1 MAEAEKKIPGKI
13 TPRGFFMLHVRKQ
26 NNSYMTF
33 KTEEQFI
40 ASLKGEKGENGQ
52 AGASGATG
60 ESAYQVWKE
69 LQKSDGSKPNENK
82 SEQDFFNSLKG
93 KDGQDGK
100 NGVAADVTVKASEK
114 GKDINEARFV
124 INTQKPEMTF
134 VGDSNIKTSIE
145 KDTP

>member
-1 MAEAEKKIPGKI
+1 
-13 TPRGFFMLHVRKQ
+13 
-26 NNSYMTF
+26 MTF

-60 ESAYQVWKE
+60 ESAYRVWKE
-69 LQKSDGSKPNENK
+69 LQKPDGSKPNENK

-93 KDGQDGK
+93 KDGQDSK

-134 VGDSNIKTSIE
+134 VGDSNIKLSLIHI
-145 KDTP
+145 